1 VLLATEYV
9 WLVLEHTV
17 KGPEMV
23 GFGRAFTV
31 TAQLPFI
38 ATGVLQG
45 AVPVARAVS
54 VYVPTFNCCVPV
66 PVATEK
72 DTGVVPVPG
81 TDARTLVPFI
91 SS

>member
-1 VLLATEYV
+1 MLLATEYV

-45 AVPVARAVS
+45 VVPVARAVS
-54 VYVPTFNCCVPV
+54 VYEPTFNCCVPV
-66 PVATEK
+66 PVVTVN
-72 DTGVVPVPG
+72 DTGVVPLPITVE
-81 TDARTLVPFI
+81 RTLVPFI